1 MEHERQCGTILVVDD
16 NPDVRKFAKLF
27 LENSGYMVLT
37 AADGEEGLRLY
48 EEQRRSITLLLS
60 DVSMPNMNGLE
71 LANRVLGMDSELPV
85 LLMSGDAGCNYGGLQ
100 CVPKPFRP
108 DELLE
113 TVSRVLNTSRALER
127 AASAA

>member
-1 MEHERQCGTILVVDD
+1 MEHERQCRTILVVDD

-27 LENSGYMVLT
+27 LENSGYLVIT

-48 EEQRRSITLLLS
+48 EEQRSRITLLLS

-71 LANRVLGMDSELPV
+71 LADRVLGMDSELPV
-85 LLMSGDAGCNYGGLQ
+85 LLMSGDSESNYGRLE

-113 TVSRVLNTSRALER
+113 TVSRVL
-127 AASAA
+127 SAA